1 MLIMKKHPI
10 LTVIIILV
18 AVVILMSV
26 IMTALGGFSGR
37 TGGSPFAVKIGVI
50 PIIGEIYDSTSILEQ
65 LKTFTDDSSIE
76 AIIIRIDSSGGGVGA
91 FQEIYREIIKTRE
104 IKKVVVS
111 LGGVAASGG
120 YYIAA
125 AGDKIV
131 ANPCTITGSIGV
143 IMSYVQFSELAEK
156 IGFGIEVVKSGEF
169 KDIGS
174 PHRDL
179 TERDKEV
186 LKEVIDDIQ
195 NQFVNHVAE
204 GRNLPPEKVRE
215 IADGRVLTGSMAKK
229 RGLVDKLGNFEDAVS
244 LAKELSGIEGEVN
257 LIYPKRKKVRLLD
270 LLVEEVAGSIT
281 RVLSKRMESKIE
293 YRWNGFTK
301 GTN

>member
-1 MLIMKKHPI
+1 MKKHPI
-10 LTVIIILV
+10 LTVIIILITI
-18 AVVILMSV
+18 VILMSV

-37 TGGSPFAVKIGVI
+37 TGGSPFANKVGVI
-50 PIIGEIYDSTSILEQ
+50 PVIGEIHDSTAILNH
-65 LKTFTDDSSIE
+65 LKTFADDSSIK
-76 AIIIRIDSSGGGVGA
+76 AIIIRIDSPGGGVGA
-91 FQEIYREIIKTRE
+91 FQEIYREIMKTRE
-104 IKKVVVS
+104 IKKVIVS

-120 YYIAA
+120 FYIAA

-131 ANPCTITGSIGV
+131 ANPGTITGSIGV

-156 IGFGIEVVKSGEF
+156 IGFSLEVIKSGEF

-174 PHRDL
+174 PHREL

-195 NQFVNHVAE
+195 NQFVNDVAE

-215 IADGRVLTGSMAKK
+215 IADGRVFTGAMAKK
-229 RGLVDKLGNFEDAVS
+229 RGLVDQLGNFEDAVS
-244 LAKELSGIEGEVN
+244 LAKELAGIEGEVS
-257 LIYPKRKKVRLLD
+257 LIYPKRKRVRLLD
-270 LLVEEVAGSIT
+270 LLIEEVAGSIT